1 MEVTA
6 AEVVTVVTVVASSE
20 VDILLEDSLLE
31 EVFDA
36 VTAAALSV
44 EEGMSMEVKVVEAH
58 HTEVTLVAA
67 IVQADY
73 VVLVQ
78 ADRVLDAERH

>member
-20 VDILLEDSLLE
+20 EDNLLEDSLME
-31 EVFDA
+31 EVIDA

-44 EEGMSMEVKVVEAH
+44 EEGMSMEVKAVEAH

-67 IVQADY
+67 IVQADH
-73 VVLVQ
+73 VVLAQV
-78 ADRVLDAERH
+78 DHVLDAERH